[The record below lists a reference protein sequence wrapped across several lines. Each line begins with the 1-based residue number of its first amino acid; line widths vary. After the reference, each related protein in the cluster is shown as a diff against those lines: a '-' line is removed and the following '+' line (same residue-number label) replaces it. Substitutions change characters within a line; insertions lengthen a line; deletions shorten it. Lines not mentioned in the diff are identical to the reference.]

1 MKEEELGRKFPKN
14 LNCVTAVKFKVNQRA
29 MRKRF
34 DFLLGRSRQQSRE
47 EAKACS
53 AFLKPTELDVLLE
66 EMSEREK
73 LAESTRESCSSKS
86 VETDRKKA
94 EEKRCQALERIG
106 ETKRTAKRQRRSG
119 ADVTEIL
126 RKKSEKELKIRQEE
140 LALKAGEVENE
151 KEKQARC

>member
-1 MKEEELGRKFPKN
+1 
-14 LNCVTAVKFKVNQRA
+14 
-29 MRKRF
+29 
-34 DFLLGRSRQQSRE
+34 
-47 EAKACS
+47 
-53 AFLKPTELDVLLE
+53 
-66 EMSEREK
+66 MSEREK

-106 ETKRTAKRQRRSG
+106 ETKRRANEEWKDIEKAAKKRSWCYRISM
-119 ADVTEIL
+119 E
-126 RKKSEKELKIRQEE
+126 KSEKELKIRQEE

>member
-47 EAKACS
+47 EAKACG
-53 AFLKPTELDVLLE
+53 ACLEPTELDVLLE

-151 KEKQARC
+151 KEKQVRC